1 LSDDDGDNVYTGTI
15 LDFTSTDSVT
25 VLFGYGQT
33 IETIPSECGVADSDL
48 GLNVRELPLRDSQG
62 EPTLVLDP
70 VAFGNCPVDNTPR
83 VLFQVDVSN
92 VVADWPADFSLC
104 VVGSFASWT
113 GCGLQLTDED
123 GDDIYTGMVSDLEDG
138 VGYEYKFLVNEGWG
152 DPLTESG
159 APLGSACDFDP
170 SDEFNN
176 YGFIASEGPMLD
188 LGIHT
193 WNECP
198 QQLSNDNEGK
208 LLPERFTVLAY
219 PNPFNPTVNIDYS
232 LLNKELVN
240 LSIINLLGQNVKTLV
255 NDFQIPGDYSFKWD
269 GKDINGVNLQ
279 SGIYFAVVSRESGYD
294 LVKITYLK

>member
-1 LSDDDGDNVYTGTI
+1 
-15 LDFTSTDSVT
+15 
-25 VLFGYGQT
+25 
-33 IETIPSECGVADSDL
+33 
-48 GLNVRELPLRDSQG
+48 
-62 EPTLVLDP
+62 
-70 VAFGNCPVDNTPR
+70 
-83 VLFQVDVSN
+83 
-92 VVADWPADFSLC
+92 
-104 VVGSFASWT
+104 
-113 GCGLQLTDED
+113 
-123 GDDIYTGMVSDLEDG
+123 
-138 VGYEYKFLVNEGWG
+138 
-152 DPLTESG
+152 
-159 APLGSACDFDP
+159 
-170 SDEFNN
+170 
-176 YGFIASEGPMLD
+176 MLD

-232 LLNKELVN
+232 LLNQELVN

-294 LVKITYLK
+294 IVKITYLK